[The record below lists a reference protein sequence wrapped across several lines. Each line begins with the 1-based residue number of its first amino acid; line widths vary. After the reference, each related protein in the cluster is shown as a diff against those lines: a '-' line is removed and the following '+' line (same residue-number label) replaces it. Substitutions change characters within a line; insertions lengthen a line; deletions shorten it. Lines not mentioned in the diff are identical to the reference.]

1 MTSISRQRSHR
12 EIDVW
17 QEAVALAEKV
27 DRLAGAL
34 PVSERFGRGGRLRS
48 AAGAVPVRIAAGHG
62 CGHRGGYL
70 GHLAVALESLTQ
82 LQLELVLAARHQ
94 YLTGEDAGSLDQEC
108 GRVRR
113 LLGCLAASLHT
124 RLGASEAAFSSQR
137 LDLVGHL
144 PVTSASTDRLLL

>member
-12 EIDVW
+12 EIVVW
-17 QEAVALAEKV
+17 KEAVALAEKV

-34 PVSERFGRGGRLRS
+34 PAAERFGRGGRLRS

-70 GHLAVALESLTQ
+70 GHLAAALESLTR
-82 LQLELVLAARHQ
+82 LQLELVSAARHQ
-94 YLTGEDAGSLDQEC
+94 YLTVEDAGSMEQEC

-113 LLGCLAASLHT
+113 LLGCLTASLHT
-124 RLGASEAAFSSQR
+124 RLGASEAAFPSQR
-137 LDLVGHL
+137 LDRVGHL
-144 PVTSASTDRLLL
+144 PVTSVSTDRLLL